1 MPEKTFP
8 LGDAALV
15 VELGSR
21 IDTALNSR
29 CHALAAALEKRSGV
43 REAFAGYATVTV
55 HYDPDRTSFAALKA
69 AISRLLKEKPRV
81 GPSGRLHRIPVTYDG
96 PDLAESA
103 ELLGITTAELVQ
115 RHSQPIYRVFMVG
128 FVPGFAYL
136 GPLPPSLQ
144 LPRRRVPR
152 THVPA
157 GVECA
162 LNGPVLLALEPCL
175 VAVTGA
181 DFTPCINGA
190 EIPPWTGV
198 YLAAGERL
206 SFSGRRWGAR
216 CYIGV
221 AGGLSG
227 KRWLGSLSTY

>member
-15 VELGSR
+15 VELGTR

-43 REAFAGYATVTV
+43 KEAFAGYSTVTV
-55 HYDPDRTSFAALKA
+55 HYDPDRTSFTALKA
-69 AISRLLKEKPRV
+69 AISKLLRAKPRV

-103 ELLGITTAELVQ
+103 ELLGLTTLELVK

-128 FVPGFAYL
+128 FVPGFGYL

-157 GVECA
+157 GT
-162 LNGPVLLALEPCL
+162 
-175 VAVTGA
+175 VAMAG
-181 DFTPCINGA
+181 
-190 EIPPWTGV
+190 EQTGV
-198 YLAAGERL
+198 YPLPTPGGWHL
-206 SFSGRRWGAR
+206 LGRTSMPMF
-216 CYIGV
+216 
-221 AGGLSG
+221 LPDNDPP
-227 KRWLGSLSTY
+227 SLLRPGDRVKFHPI